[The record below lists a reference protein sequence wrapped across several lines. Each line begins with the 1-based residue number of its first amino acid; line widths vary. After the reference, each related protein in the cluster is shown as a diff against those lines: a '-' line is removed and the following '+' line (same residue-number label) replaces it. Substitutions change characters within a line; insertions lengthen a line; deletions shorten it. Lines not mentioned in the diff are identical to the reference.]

1 MEKHHWFSHQRSF
14 LWPAVACLLGACG
27 SQGGASSSQAAL
39 TAQCAAPAA
48 IPAGAWTCPDPRTL
62 ECGQADGET
71 LYVQDGQP
79 SCMGTTLVV
88 ADPGPL
94 TVGTHTITV
103 NDAQGG
109 AVCSAQLTIVDTQA
123 PTLTAHTV
131 NLWPP
136 NHKFH
141 EVAVSDCVSA
151 IDACDGSLQGEFIWA
166 SSDEPIDDIGD
177 GHFAPD
183 IGLGRDS
190 QHACVRSERQGP
202 RDGRVYKLGV
212 RVTDG
217 SGHVVE
223 GECLVI
229 VDHDQRGV
237 TGKDSGDAYRIQ
249 FDPTQLTNC
258 GGSPDKPPGGAGM
271 GGHGGTTGSAGTT
284 GGTGGTTG
292 GTGGTTGGTGG
303 TTEGGTGGDGAHI
316 I

>member
-1 MEKHHWFSHQRSF
+1 
-14 LWPAVACLLGACG
+14 
-27 SQGGASSSQAAL
+27 
-39 TAQCAAPAA
+39 
-48 IPAGAWTCPDPRTL
+48 
-62 ECGQADGET
+62 
-71 LYVQDGQP
+71 
-79 SCMGTTLVV
+79 MGTTLVV

-103 NDAQGG
+103 NDANGG
-109 AVCSAQLTIVDTQA
+109 AVCSAQLTIADTQA

-151 IDACDGSLQGEFIWA
+151 IDACDGALQGEFIWA

-177 GHFAPD
+177 GHFGPD

-237 TGKDSGDAYRIQ
+237 TGHDSGDAYRIQ
-249 FDPTQLTNC
+249 LDPTQHSTAC
-258 GGSPDKPPGGAGM
+258 GGTPDKPPGGAGM
-271 GGHGGTTGSAGTT
+271 GGHGGTGSAGTTVGT
-284 GGTGGTTG
+284 GGTGGTSE
-292 GTGGTTGGTGG
+292 GTGGNG
-303 TTEGGTGGDGAHI
+303 EHI